1 MKQYL
6 LMTSERQFFFIYSKR
21 GYIFNKGKLAG
32 KLVKDVYK
40 SNGEELEVYLEE
52 LFYNEMS
59 SFHTKWVIN
68 DIMKDLGLKIFKL
81 R

>member
-21 GYIFNKGKLAG
+21 GYQFNKGRLAG
-32 KLVKDVYK
+32 RLIKDLHNE
-40 SNGEELEVYLEE
+40 NGEGLELYLEE
-52 LFYNEMS
+52 LFYDERT

-68 DIMKDLGLKIFKL
+68 DIMKDLGLKIFNL